1 MNIRVLKYDTIL
13 RSRARRIGNDAEL
26 ERFVNTNTCTLLF
39 FIIQKGQ
46 NTGDE
51 P

>member
-1 MNIRVLKYDTIL
+1 MNIRVLKHDIIL